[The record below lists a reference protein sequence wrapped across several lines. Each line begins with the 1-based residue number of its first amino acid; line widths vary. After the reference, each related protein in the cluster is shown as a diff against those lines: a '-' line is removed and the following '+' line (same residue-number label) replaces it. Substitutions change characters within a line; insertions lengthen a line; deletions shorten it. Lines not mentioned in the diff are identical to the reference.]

1 MNCFIKL
8 YSEIARDK
16 EIEPT
21 TMKLYIVLND
31 LANFNTRE
39 TIIKNG
45 TLAQKINRSIATVHR
60 HLSKLIE
67 FGLVERIERKS
78 PHNPKMNLA
87 NKYIVHD
94 IDSARYAASTP
105 PVIRD
110 TPPVSWMTG
119 KKDITRN
126 NFNSKKT
133 TLTRGATLPIT
144 GENQPNKKENFSSQE
159 KTLEQSE
166 TIIETKEKTT
176 NKVEIPEIPKE
187 NLEDVPEVLKPV
199 ARYLL
204 AFTGRKALT
213 ENETECLRKLFNQH
227 TPIRIQKFIDEAL
240 ERFKKLGR
248 SPRELTFNYVWAALK
263 HQRSFKKFQK
273 NSTVEDKVEA
283 EKEFITSEEKKQQ
296 LHKSSQ
302 KLIDTE
308 IIQLETT
315 ETQKNAEIKA
325 EPVLKAEPKPERERE
340 LEELIMPL
348 EEAEKIIAEG
358 ASEQPSDPLLEKI
371 KTKQDGLEEKMSM
384 LDYLKLKFPNES
396 EEVLKNQSH
405 FSQQGKILLRDAFLT
420 DHICAMCNGEGKC
433 KNLYKPNEKRPKVD
447 VIEYEHGKKRLK
459 IKFGDLV
466 KCRFAEKKAQS
477 ADFEQR
483 LQKIGARPNQTFET
497 YDASTTELKIA
508 KAFSI
513 LAARNKT
520 SLVLAGKQGTGKT
533 HLATAIAV
541 EAIKNGQSALIAS
554 TPEMLDELRQ
564 AAFRNGDD
572 FFHMKLKYKT
582 VSCLV
587 LDDFGKQKSSDA
599 GNDYLFQILDYR
611 YRNGLQTIL
620 TTNAVCAEALCKP
633 WDKDKILPLISRL
646 LENGEWMTIIK
657 ADDYRLKKSD
667 KRKKQVT
674 QEAQK
679 AEIPEISEVPEVEPL
694 PTVET
699 TAQAE
704 ALPIIEPVSE
714 TEKLPEPVL
723 STFSNDK
730 PDSAEV
736 KSLVAKTYPDEQQA
750 PIQEQ
755 VQENISTAQRS
766 WEEIYNSAE
775 YQAMSE
781 HDKIFAEWSYIK
793 NSPEYEKLS
802 DDCKMFFQQDFIER
816 LEEAR
821 KRQYQDVRLQI

>member
-1 MNCFIKL
+1 MDFFRKL
-8 YSEIARDK
+8 YSVIALDNAL
-16 EIEPT
+16 EGT
-21 TMKLYIVLND
+21 TMKLYTVL
-31 LANFNTRE
+31 LTIANFNTHD
-39 TIIKNG
+39 IVIYIGN
-45 TLAQKINRSIATVHR
+45 LARKINRSPATVRR
-60 HLSKLIE
+60 HLNKLIE
-67 FGLVERIERKS
+67 LGLVERIAQKS
-78 PHNPKMNLA
+78 AHNPKMNLA
-87 NKYIVHD
+87 NRYKVYD
-94 IDSARYAASTP
+94 IDSVRYRYAVSEKGTVENDSTP
-105 PVIRD
+105 SQKSTV
-110 TPPVSWMTG
+110 PPL
-119 KKDITRN
+119 KNERQIIKDNFSYKNNYTEITL
-126 NFNSKKT
+126 K
-133 TLTRGATLPIT
+133 RGAILPIT
-144 GENQPNKKENFSSQE
+144 GKNEPEEKEIFSSPE
-159 KTLEQSE
+159 KNLEQQE
-166 TIIETKEKTT
+166 TITETKEKTT

-263 HQRSFKKFQK
+263 NQKSFKKFQK
-273 NSTVEDKVEA
+273 NSSIESKVEA
-283 EKEFITSEEKKQQ
+283 ENGFNFEDEKIRQIYDPTPIR
-296 LHKSSQ
+296 LNAENTP
-302 KLIDTE
+302 IA
-308 IIQLETT
+308 
-315 ETQKNAEIKA
+315 TQKNAEIKT
-325 EPVLKAEPKPERERE
+325 EPVPERERE

-433 KNLYKPNEKRPKVD
+433 KNLYKPNEKRPTVD
-447 VIEYEHGKKRLK
+447 VIEYEPGKKRLK
-459 IKFGDLV
+459 LKFGDPI

-541 EAIKNGQSALIAS
+541 EAMKNGQSALIAS

-646 LENGEWMTIIK
+646 LENGEWMTIMK

-674 QEAQK
+674 QEARK
-679 AEIPEISEVPEVEPL
+679 TEVPEISEVSTVEPL
-694 PTVET
+694 QTVET

-704 ALPIIEPVSE
+704 VLPVMPIIEPVSE
-714 TEKLPEPVL
+714 TAKLPEPVS
-723 STFSNDK
+723 STFSTGELIATVTVLD
-730 PDSAEV
+730 EE
-736 KSLVAKTYPDEQQA
+736 TYPDEQQ
-750 PIQEQ
+750 QS
-755 VQENISTAQRS
+755 QENDSYITPWQA
-766 WEEIYNSAE
+766 IYESAE

-781 HDKIFAEWSYIK
+781 YDKILTEQSFFE
-793 NSPEYEKLS
+793 NSPEYKDLS
-802 DDCKMFFQQDFIER
+802 YEFKMEIQQEFIER

-821 KRQYQDVRLQI
+821 KSQYQDVRLAS